1 MADSQ
6 MLVFVGS
13 YASAEQE
20 ALYVY
25 RFDSAKGALQKVSA
39 FTGLPNPTFLAL
51 HPGGRWLYS
60 IGETGNYQG
69 KREGCVAAF
78 AVDSSAGTLKLLN
91 QQSTGG
97 PGPCH
102 LSVDAG
108 GRCAVAANYSGG
120 SVCALPI
127 GDDGLLKPAASFHQ
141 HSGQGPNAKRQEG
154 PHAHSANLSP
164 DQRFVFVCDLGIDRV
179 VAYALDA
186 ARSALTPYPA
196 GNLSL
201 APGAGPRHM
210 TFHPSRRFA
219 YVINELGNTVDA
231 CLYDETSGTLRIQ
244 QSVPTLPQGYTD
256 ESTTADVHVSPD
268 GRFLYGSNRGH
279 DSLAIYAIDPVS
291 GLLAPLGH
299 ESTRGRTPRNF
310 GLDPSGNWL
319 LAANQ
324 ATNNIIV
331 FRRNP
336 ENGRLTPAGAVTDV
350 PRPVC
355 VKFLAVKP

>member
-1 MADSQ
+1 MADAQ
-6 MLVFVGS
+6 TLVFVGS
-13 YASAEQE
+13 YASAEHE

-25 RFDSAKGALQKVSA
+25 RFDPANGSLHKLSA

-51 HPGGRWLYS
+51 HPNGRFLYS

-78 AVDSSAGTLKLLN
+78 ALDSSAGTLKLLN

-102 LSVDAG
+102 LSVDAS

-127 GDDGLLKPAASFHQ
+127 GEDGMLKPAVGFHQ
-141 HSGQGPNAKRQEG
+141 HQGKGPNARRQEG

-164 DQRFVFVCDLGIDRV
+164 DQRFVFVCDLGIDKV

-186 ARSALTPYPA
+186 ARSTLTPHPA
-196 GNLSL
+196 GDLGL

-210 TFHPSRRFA
+210 TFHPSRRYA

-231 CLYDETSGTLRIQ
+231 CVYDEPTGTLRIQ
-244 QSVPTLPQGYTD
+244 QTVPTLPHGYGD
-256 ESTTADVHVSPD
+256 ESTTADVHVSAD

-279 DSLAIYAIDPVS
+279 DSLAMYAIDPAS

-310 GLDPSGNWL
+310 GLDPSGSWL

-324 ATNNIIV
+324 ATNNIIA
-331 FRRNP
+331 FRRNQ
-336 ENGRLTPAGAVTDV
+336 ETGRLTPAGPVTEV

-355 VKFLAVKP
+355 VKFLTLRS